1 MTRRRFSRAA
11 LLQPL
16 FVSGAP
22 NSSPLVNCAV
32 LRKTLPKVFLPL
44 ALLVWACTPGKA
56 HAATQGTL
64 NATSSG
70 DVTITYVQGLNARI
84 SGFTDFALGDWSGSG
99 PMSANG
105 NLCVGRS
112 GVGFFGAAGYRILA
126 AGDGT
131 SGDPNAFTLSNGTDQ
146 IFYNVWF
153 NDAPG
158 VTGRQPLTA
167 GLQLTGQSSSGF
179 SAIFNLIFG
188 CAFFNANLSIEVP
201 EAELA
206 TSVGTYTGTLTLM
219 MIPD

>member
-44 ALLVWACTPGKA
+44 ALLIWACTPGKA

-105 NLCVGRS
+105 TCVVFPAPGGASMMRVSSPSSVCLMSSRTSLIGRS
-112 GVGFFGAAGYRILA
+112 GSFIEAIIVFRGAWL
-126 AGDGT
+126 
-131 SGDPNAFTLSNGTDQ
+131 L
-146 IFYNVWF
+146 
-153 NDAPG
+153 
-158 VTGRQPLTA
+158 
-167 GLQLTGQSSSGF
+167 
-179 SAIFNLIFG
+179 
-188 CAFFNANLSIEVP
+188 VP
-201 EAELA
+201 IYDSKKPIRFLGARR
-206 TSVGTYTGTLTLM
+206 
-219 MIPD
+219 